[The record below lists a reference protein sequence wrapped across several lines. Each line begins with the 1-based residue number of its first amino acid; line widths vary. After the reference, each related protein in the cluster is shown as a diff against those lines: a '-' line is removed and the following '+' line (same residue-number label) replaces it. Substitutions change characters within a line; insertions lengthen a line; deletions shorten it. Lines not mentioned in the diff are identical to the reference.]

1 MVFLQERTVGM
12 DQEIRE
18 ARAYGERLI
27 GRELSGDEFKDAL
40 SYAIRKAEL
49 QGNGPDY
56 VPLLLPDVIR
66 EREFEVECLARYRMA
81 KQLEKE
87 EESRWKRLGITSEQ
101 LRKLREIAPEMV
113 ELARSVAVA

>member
-1 MVFLQERTVGM
+1 MAFLPERTVGM

-18 ARAYGERLI
+18 ARSYGERLI
-27 GRELSGDEFKDAL
+27 GRELSEDEFKDAL

-49 QGNGPDY
+49 QGNGLDY

-66 EREFEVECLARYRMA
+66 EREFEAECLARYRMA

-87 EESRWKRLGITSEQ
+87 EESRWKRLGITPEQ

>member
-1 MVFLQERTVGM
+1 MAFLPERTVGM
-12 DQEIRE
+12 E
-18 ARAYGERLI
+18 ARSYGERLI
-27 GRELSGDEFKDAL
+27 GRELSEDEFKDAL

-49 QGNGPDY
+49 QGNGLDY

-66 EREFEVECLARYRMA
+66 EREFETECLARYQMA

-87 EESRWKRLGITSEQ
+87 EESRWKRLGITPEQ

-113 ELARSVAVA
+113 ELARSVAVV